1 MTHDEAHEHQTDRQ
15 QQGGQQLSLTGSVAL
30 GTGVMIG
37 AGIFA
42 LIGQVAELA
51 GGWVPWA
58 FLAGAVVVGFSSY
71 SYIRYSMAN
80 PSSGGIAML
89 LKAAYGPGVIAG
101 SFSLFM
107 YVSMV
112 LAQSLLGRT
121 FGNYALRPFE
131 MQDSLLWV
139 PVLAVLAIVGA
150 ALVNGLFAD
159 EGVETGPSGLGVAVS
174 G

>member
-71 SYIRYSMAN
+71 S
-80 PSSGGIAML
+80 
-89 LKAAYGPGVIAG
+89 
-101 SFSLFM
+101 
-107 YVSMV
+107 
-112 LAQSLLGRT
+112 
-121 FGNYALRPFE
+121 
-131 MQDSLLWV
+131 
-139 PVLAVLAIVGA
+139 
-150 ALVNGLFAD
+150 
-159 EGVETGPSGLGVAVS
+159 
-174 G
+174 